1 MSPDTTKNI
10 KHTKQKRQ
18 TIQRIMTKQQGTG
31 GWGTNFCRVKAKGER
46 PYLLTQKVNFRT
58 STSASKS
65 RKTNGCERT
74 NNTQH
79 LRTWNKFGWGTNF
92 CRVKAK
98 GERPARKEG
107 SGVSV
112 NVGITG
118 AVEQT
123 RRVNTRGQTH
133 TSFAGYD
140 IPRMEY
146 PFPPPSWQVSQ
157 TSQFVLVLA
166 PKVPYSKREY

>member
-1 MSPDTTKNI
+1 MPQLNYTRTKSKTIKLKTTSSGSTVSPDTTKNI

-74 NNTQH
+74 TAHNTCEPETSSGEE
-79 LRTWNKFGWGTNF
+79 RTFAGSKQ
-92 CRVKAK
+92 R
-98 GERPARKEG
+98 G
-107 SGVSV
+107 SGLLERKGQVSV
-112 NVGITG
+112 STL
-118 AVEQT
+118 ASRAQSS
-123 RRVNTRGQTH
+123 RRGV
-133 TSFAGYD
+133 
-140 IPRMEY
+140 
-146 PFPPPSWQVSQ
+146 
-157 TSQFVLVLA
+157 
-166 PKVPYSKREY
+166 